1 MINQVVTSRLFIGR
15 VAIIAILAMVS
26 LGAWAQDTTTST
38 TRHRERSYDIQVRN
52 AEVVYVEGNDLVLK
66 FANGKVEHLVVPDSD
81 KFKIDGKYLS
91 VHDLIA
97 GTKLTQTI
105 TTTTAPRDVTTVRTL
120 KGKVWHVSAPNSVI
134 VTLPDHTNQRFEIPK
149 NAKFFVDGKEKT
161 AFDLRKGMT
170 FTATVVTDSGE
181 TVVSQEKRVTGFVP
195 LPKFTPQV
203 SVLLFHGPGYAV
215 APADAPVETASA
227 EPPAET
233 LPKTGSVLPL
243 VGLLGGLS
251 LAGSFGLKAIG
262 KKVTN

>member
-1 MINQVVTSRLFIGR
+1 MINQVATSRLFIGR
-15 VAIIAILAMVS
+15 AASIAILAMVS

-38 TRHRERSYDIQVRN
+38 TRHRERSYNIEVKN

-91 VHDLIA
+91 VHDLMA
-97 GTKLTQTI
+97 GTRLTQTI

-120 KGKVWHVSAPNSVI
+120 KGKVWHVNAPNSVI

-149 NAKFFVDGKEKT
+149 NAKFFVNGQEKT

-170 FTATVVTDSGE
+170 FTATIVTDGGE
-181 TVVSQEKRVTGFVP
+181 TVVSQTKNVTGYVP
-195 LPKFTPQV
+195 LPKFMPRA

-215 APADAPVETASA
+215 APAVAPVETASA

-233 LPKTGSVLPL
+233 LPKTGTMLPL
-243 VGLLGGLS
+243 MGLLGGLS
-251 LAGSFGLKAIG
+251 LAGSFGLRATR